1 MRKTFHDVH
10 LGVILDGNRR
20 WARAKGLPVFEGHKK
35 GGEKIKD
42 LVKWSKEKGI
52 KTLTIFVFSK
62 ENWKRPKK
70 EIDYLMG
77 LFKRTLLND
86 KLLQETNK
94 EGVRVR
100 VIGQI
105 DRFPKLIQKKIKEIE
120 ESTKNNDGITVNVAL
135 SYGGRAE
142 IVEAI
147 KSIIKGRIPPEKINE
162 DVISRNLWTTDL
174 DFLIRTGKEQ
184 RISNF
189 LLWQSA
195 YTELYFCKKYWPD
208 FSKRDFNMALAD
220 YSRRERRFG
229 K

>member
-1 MRKTFHDVH
+1 MRETFHNFH

-20 WARAKGLPVFEGHKK
+20 WAKAKGLPVFEGHKK
-35 GGEKIKD
+35 GAEKIKD

-52 KTLTIFVFSK
+52 KTLTLFIFSK

-70 EIDYLMG
+70 EIEYLMN
-77 LFKRTLLND
+77 LFKKALLNE
-86 KLLQETNK
+86 KLIQGINK
-94 EGVRVR
+94 EKIRVR
-100 VIGQI
+100 VIGQ
-105 DRFPKLIQKKIKEIE
+105 REKLPKLIQKKIKEIE
-120 ESTKNNDGITVNVAL
+120 DSTKDNDGITVNVAL

-147 KSIIKGRIPPEKINE
+147 RNIIKKRIPLSKITE
-162 DVISRNLWTTDL
+162 DVISKNLWTTDL
-174 DFLIRTGKEQ
+174 DFLVRTGKEQ

-195 YTELYFCKKYWPD
+195 YSELYFCKKYWPD
-208 FSKRDFNMALAD
+208 FNKRDFERALAD
-220 YSRRERRFG
+220 YAQRERRFG